1 MDVNNLNYL
10 FFSVLEKLN
19 KTFSPLIA
27 FNLKNQETMVS
38 SLVGS
43 ETHRTVLFGDS
54 QSALTL
60 IITEVLLMENVIV

>member
-27 FNLKNQETMVS
+27 LNLKNQETIVS